1 MIMGDEEEVLAY
13 DLFKAATNMKGQID
27 DWENDAS
34 FWPPMDKHLIGY
46 PSTCIPFL
54 VSIESEFK
62 LFVATDCHGWK
73 WPLSE
78 RLLRAQV
85 TAPIWTDLL

>member
-62 LFVATDCHGWK
+62 LFVATDCHG
-73 WPLSE
+73 
-78 RLLRAQV
+78 
-85 TAPIWTDLL
+85 